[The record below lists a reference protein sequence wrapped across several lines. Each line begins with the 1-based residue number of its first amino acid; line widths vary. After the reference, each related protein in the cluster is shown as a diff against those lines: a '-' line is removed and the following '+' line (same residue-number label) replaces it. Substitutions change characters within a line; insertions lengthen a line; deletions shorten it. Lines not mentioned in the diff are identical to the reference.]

1 MDIWLQ
7 NARTIENNITVTIP
21 AGYTV
26 EGLQE
31 LNVNVDNESGAF
43 ISTATTEG
51 NKLLITTKK
60 LYKKN
65 FDKKELWSNYV
76 AFLEAGYKF
85 SQQKVVL
92 KKIESPSTQPAK
104 SPNSQPAKNSNNP
117 APNKPKTKN

>member
-1 MDIWLQ
+1 MEKRETDIWLQ
-7 NARTIENNITVTIP
+7 NARAIENNITVNIP

-43 ISTATTEG
+43 ISTVKTEG
-51 NKLLITTKK
+51 NKLIITTRK

-65 FDKKELWSNYV
+65 FDKKEMWSNYV

-85 SQQKVVL
+85 SQAKVVL
-92 KKIESPSTQPAK
+92 KKK
-104 SPNSQPAKNSNNP
+104 
-117 APNKPKTKN
+117 